1 MNNLTINRSRSIIG
15 NTPVLYSGIWG
26 SKPHGSLMK
35 IIKYEYIYDVFKM
48 IVGVIPIYEEKK
60 KTKKVS
66 NVTDGTNN

>member
-1 MNNLTINRSRSIIG
+1 
-15 NTPVLYSGIWG
+15 
-26 SKPHGSLMK
+26 MK

-66 NVTDGTNN
+66 NVTDGSNNQEIA